1 MLVIY
6 SDGSN
11 SAYGACAYVRWALNG
26 GGFESRLAVS
36 KKRLGPVKTMFID
49 QIDLCGAVLSKR
61 LKTLLERES
70 RYRFTRCLHIV
81 DSQIVHAMVRKE
93 SYGYN
98 TFAATRIGEI
108 QSGTN
113 LEDWCCVV
121 GEQNIADW
129 LTRGKEPNEI
139 DLNNAWQKGPDFL
152 KLPESEWPISRVCA
166 IQELPLEPRVVM
178 IAGTKPKDS
187 LAIRIDISRYSDYTR
202 LVRVMARVLACSE
215 PIISRASEML
225 PESLSRRM

>member
-1 MLVIY
+1 M
-6 SDGSN
+6 S
-11 SAYGACAYVRWALNG
+11 
-26 GGFESRLAVS
+26 
-36 KKRLGPVKTMFID
+36 ID
-49 QIDLCGAVLSKR
+49 RIELCGAVLSKS
-61 LKTLLERES
+61 LKELLERES
-70 RYRFTRCLHIV
+70 RYRFTRCLYIV

-178 IAGTKPKDS
+178 IADTKPKDS

-202 LVRVMARVLACSE
+202 LVRVTARVLAMFRTDYKPSF
-215 PIISRASEML
+215 RNAA
-225 PESLSRRM
+225 ESLSRRM